1 MFVLAE
7 MKDTVRI
14 PPWLFHIKF
23 NDAVIEALN
32 KKLANK
38 VKRMTATRGD
48 KWKAL

>member
-14 PPWLFHIKF
+14 PPWLFNLDTK
-23 NDAVIEALN
+23 DAIIETLN

-38 VKRMTATRGD
+38 VRMI
-48 KWKAL
+48 